1 MIATLFAN
9 HLLDSSG
16 GLLTAGL
23 VGLFF
28 GWFLEQAGF
37 GSSRRLAGIFYLRD
51 MTVVKVMFTAV
62 VTALVGLQY
71 LTAWGLVAPTELYVL
86 DTYWGAQAAGGVLFG
101 VGFVMGGW
109 CPGTALAGLAMRKWD
124 ALVFLVGALLGSVLF
139 NESYT
144 LVRPLYEGWNAG
156 PLTLSESLHL
166 PMPLLVAAVAV
177 MAVAMFNLCTWL
189 ERRAGVPPEA
199 PAARR
204 RNALLGAVL
213 LAAAAG
219 VLLLLPQTPR
229 APTATDGNQVTVAA
243 PLDVLAAVAAAED
256 HIDPLDLAQLLMAGG
271 GGTTVVD
278 LRDAAAYDAFHLRG
292 AVSIPLERLAAEAPA
307 KLPRAGRIVLYSNGT
322 THGAQAAQ
330 ALQAAGWPSV
340 RVLTDGILGF
350 WRECL
355 TPPSLGAAADPA
367 SAAAQAAGYA
377 ARRAFFIDQASA
389 PLPIALEPVPIMSA
403 TIAAHQPAG
412 LDAHLVDA
420 AWLRARLGDGG
431 LQLLDVRAKSTAY
444 TTRHIPGAVYLN
456 IENIR
461 ATLDGIPN
469 TVLSAEALAR
479 ELGWLGL
486 TADDT
491 VVVYSDELRD
501 ATLAAVALERV
512 GHARFAV
519 LHGGWPAWLAAA
531 GPTDSHLPKIVP
543 AVYKPRRTRDD
554 FTATLQDV
562 ARASND
568 GKTVILD
575 VRPPAYYRGEKSDE
589 ARAGHIP
596 GAVNREFV
604 IDLVPESASWREASL
619 LRAAYQDLGIGSDT
633 PVIVHCRTG
642 HQASQTYFLLKHVL
656 GLKSVRWFDGSW
668 LAWAAEATLP
678 VAR

>member
-1 MIATLFAN
+1 MIATLFAS

-124 ALVFLVGALLGSVLF
+124 ALVFLVGAVLGSVLF

-219 VLLLLPQTPR
+219 VLRLPQTPH
-229 APTATDGNQVTVAA
+229 APAAMTGDEAAAAA
-243 PLDVLAAVAAAED
+243 PLDVLASVAAAED
-256 HIDPLDLAQLLMAGG
+256 HIDPLDLALLLMAGG
-271 GGTTVVD
+271 AGTAVVD
-278 LRDAAAYDAFHLRG
+278 LRDSAAYDAFHIRG
-292 AVSIPLERLAAEAPA
+292 AISIPLERLAAEAPA
-307 KLPRAGRIVLYSNGT
+307 KLPRAGWIVLYSNGT

-330 ALQAAGWPSV
+330 ALQAAGWSSV

-355 TPPSLGAAADPA
+355 TPPSLGTVADPA
-367 SAAAQAAGYA
+367 TAAARSADYA
-377 ARRAFFIDQASA
+377 ARRAFFIDQAGH
-389 PLPIALEPVPIMSA
+389 PLPVAFEPVRVVSA

-420 AWLRARLGDGG
+420 AWLLARLGDGG
-431 LQLLDVRAKSTAY
+431 LKLLDVRAKSTAY

-461 ATLDGIPN
+461 ATLAGLPN
-469 TVLSAEALAR
+469 TVLPAEALAR
-479 ELGWLGL
+479 EFGWLGL

-501 ATLAAVALERV
+501 ATLVAVALERV

-531 GPTDSHLPKIVP
+531 GPTDSHLPAVVP
-543 AVYKPRRTRDD
+543 ANYRPRRTRDD
-554 FTATLQDV
+554 FTATLEDV
-562 ARASND
+562 AKASTD

-575 VRPPAYYRGEKSDE
+575 VRPPAYYRGEKTDE

-596 GAVNREFV
+596 GAVNREFAL
-604 IDLVPESASWREASL
+604 DLVPESASWRVASL
-619 LRAAYQDLGIGSDT
+619 LRAAYEDLGIGSDT

-656 GLKSVRWFDGSW
+656 GVKTVRWFDGSW
-668 LAWAAEATLP
+668 LAWAGEATLP

>member
-1 MIATLFAN
+1 MIATLFAS
-9 HLLDSSG
+9 HLLDSSA

-62 VTALVGLQY
+62 VTALIGLQY
-71 LTAWGLVAPTELYVL
+71 LAAWGLVAPTELYVL

-124 ALVFLVGALLGSVLF
+124 ALVFLVGAILGSVLF
-139 NESYT
+139 NETYPI
-144 LVRPLYEGWNAG
+144 VRPLYEGWNAG
-156 PLTLSESLHL
+156 PLTLAESLRL

-177 MAVAMFNLCTWL
+177 MAVAVFNLCTWL
-189 ERRAGVPPEA
+189 ERRAGVPPAA

-219 VLLLLPQTPR
+219 VPMLPQTPH
-229 APTATDGNQVTVAA
+229 APAATTGNEAVPAA
-243 PLDVLAAVAAAED
+243 PLDALAAVAAAED
-256 HIDPLDLAQLLMAGG
+256 HIDPIDLAQVLMAGG
-271 GGTTVVD
+271 SGTTIVD
-278 LRDAAAYDAFHLRG
+278 LRDSGAYDAFHIRG

-307 KLPRAGRIVLYSNGT
+307 KLPRAGLIVLYSNGT

-330 ALQAAGWPSV
+330 ALHAAGWSNV

-367 SAAAQAAGYA
+367 TAASQSAGYA
-377 ARRAFFIDQASA
+377 ARRAFFIDQAGA
-389 PLPIALEPVPIMSA
+389 PLPVAREPAPIMP
-403 TIAAHQPAG
+403 AAAAALQPAG
-412 LDAHLVDA
+412 IDAHLVDA
-420 AWLRARLGDGG
+420 SWLLAHHGDGG
-431 LQLLDVRAKSTAY
+431 LKLLDVRAKSTDY

-461 ATLDGIPN
+461 ATLAGQPN
-469 TVLSAEALAR
+469 TVLPAEALSR
-479 ELGWLGL
+479 EFGWLGL

-531 GPTDSHLPKIVP
+531 GPTDSHLPKVVP
-543 AVYKPRRTRDD
+543 AAYKPRRTRDD
-554 FTATLQDV
+554 FTATLEDV
-562 ARASND
+562 VRASTD

-575 VRPPAYYRGEKSDE
+575 VRPPAYFRGEKSDE

-596 GAVNREFV
+596 GAVNREFAL
-604 IDLVPESASWREASL
+604 DLIPKSASWQDAAS
-619 LRAAYQDLGIGSDT
+619 LRAAYQQLGMGPET

-656 GLKSVRWFDGSW
+656 GWKSVRWFDGSW
-668 LAWAAEATLP
+668 LAWAGEATLP